1 MGERQSDGG
10 RAGRRRVHPEG
21 RVPAQDRPVS
31 VPGGRPVVGTADLE
45 TLLAAALIREGV
57 DAGAEQ
63 RAVVAFVAARESG
76 AHGTRTR
83 RRDDWRARRRR
94 FGSRSLK
101 AMLSALVAGLTLS
114 GVAVAGIGVE
124 GSSTDGPADDPKGT
138 RAPSGTTPAATPKFA
153 DPGTGSD
160 GRNSDRPDTAK
171 DTEAHCRAYEKLKG
185 RGKAL
190 DATAWKRLTE
200 AAGGASHVDAYCAT
214 QTEQTGA
221 RPGNT
226 ERPEKSTAGPDSS
239 GNGAPSN
246 AGNAPNSGTGGTAA
260 GGSGNASNG
269 NNGNKGNGPD
279 AGAGE
284 TAGKPAEP
292 GAGNP

>member
-10 RAGRRRVHPEG
+10 RSGRRRVHPEG
-21 RVPAQDRPVS
+21 RVPAQDRPAS
-31 VPGGRPVVGTADLE
+31 VPGGRPVVGTADLQ

-63 RAVVAFVAARESG
+63 RAVAAFVAARESG
-76 AHGTRTR
+76 AHGMRTR

-101 AMLSALVAGLTLS
+101 ATLSALVAGLTLS

-124 GSSTDGPADDPKGT
+124 GSSTDGPAEHAKGT
-138 RAPSGTTPAATPKFA
+138 QAPSGTTPAATPKSA

-160 GRNSDRPDTAK
+160 GRDANRPDTAK
-171 DTEAHCRAYEKLKG
+171 DTEAHCRSYEKLKG
-185 RGKAL
+185 RGTAL

-200 AAGGASHVDAYCAT
+200 AAGGASHVDAYCA
-214 QTEQTGA
+214 EQAEQNGP

-226 ERPEKSTAGPDSS
+226 GRPEKSTAGPDSS
-239 GNGAPSN
+239 GNGAPGNES
-246 AGNAPNSGTGGTAA
+246 NAPNSGTAS
-260 GGSGNASNG
+260 GSTGNESNG

-279 AGAGE
+279 TGAGG

-292 GAGNP
+292 SAGNP